1 MKAVW
6 WIKRD
11 FRIFDNDCIRS
22 ALLQCGEVLP
32 FFCWENKILEAEDFS
47 LFHLQAQWQ
56 ALDQLNENLHK
67 RGGSLYV
74 ARGELIKQMEA
85 LHQKYPFTHLFTHEE
100 TGNVISFQRDRE
112 VAHWCRMHGVEWK
125 EFSQSSVLRGGSA
138 ETRRRR
144 QPSDDYRKSPP
155 VQSPDAIP
163 GPDDKTLNT
172 GTVDWSILCHN
183 LPKFSGSHS
192 LPSLQ
197 RVDERSAGA
206 TLRSFLKKRGEKYSG
221 GISSPNTAFDTGSRL
236 SVHLTWGTISLR
248 SVFSGLELRRQELNE
263 ENIRGSWKRS
273 LRAFESRLYWR
284 DHFIQ
289 RLESAPDMEDRA
301 INPAYENLPYGDKSD
316 HLEAWIAG
324 QTGFPMVDA
333 CMRCLNETGFMNFRM
348 RAMVVSFACFGL
360 HLSWRTIHRPL
371 ACLFTDYEPGVHL
384 SQLQMQ
390 AGVMGINA
398 LRVYSPAKQF
408 LDQDPDGKFIKRWVP
423 ELESRTPVEI
433 AHAEDGGLSGYA
445 APVVDLK
452 TNAKWMKD
460 QIFAIR
466 RSETGRAETQKTL
479 KVHGSQKRIKR
490 RKKKTDDGQLTLF
503 D

>member
-22 ALLQCGEVLP
+22 ALLECGEVLP
-32 FFCWENKILEAEDFS
+32 FFCWETNILEAEDFS

-56 ALDQLNENLHK
+56 ALAQLSENIQK

-74 ARGELIKQMEA
+74 TRGDLIGQMDV
-85 LHQKYPFTHLFTHEE
+85 LHQKYSFTHLFTHEE
-100 TGNVISFQRDRE
+100 TGNLISFQRDRE
-112 VAHWCRMHGVEWK
+112 VARWCRVRGVEWK
-125 EFSQSSVLRGGSA
+125 EFTQSSVLRGGSA
-138 ETRRRR
+138 ETRRRHS
-144 QPSDDYRKSPP
+144 SDDYRRSAPVKSPD
-155 VQSPDAIP
+155 SIP

-172 GTVDWSILCHN
+172 GTLDWSVLCKS
-183 LPKFSGSHS
+183 LPKFSGSNP

-197 RVDERSAGA
+197 RVDEKSAGA
-206 TLRSFLKKRGEKYSG
+206 TLRSFLENRGEKYSG
-221 GISSPNTAFDTGSRL
+221 GISSPNTAFSRGSRL

-248 SVFSGLELRRQELNE
+248 SVFYGLELRRKELNE
-263 ENIRGSWKRS
+263 VNIRSSWKRS

-301 INPAYENLPYGDKSD
+301 INPAYENLPYGDRND
-316 HLEAWIAG
+316 YLEAWLAG
-324 QTGFPMVDA
+324 QTGYPMVDA

-433 AHAEDGGLSGYA
+433 AHVEDCALSSYA
-445 APVVDLK
+445 GSVVDLK

-466 RSETGRAETQKTL
+466 RSESGRMETKKTL
-479 KVHGSQKRIKR
+479 KVHGSQKKVKR